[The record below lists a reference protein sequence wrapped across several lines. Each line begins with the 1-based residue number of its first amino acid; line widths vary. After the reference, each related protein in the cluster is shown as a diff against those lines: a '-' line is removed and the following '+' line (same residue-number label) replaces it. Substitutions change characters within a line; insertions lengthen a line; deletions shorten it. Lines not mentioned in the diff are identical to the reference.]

1 MLNKVIFSVSPI
13 IALLWVA
20 CSSDNVAGGTIDP
33 NTVAQNSST
42 SSEED
47 VVLSSSSE
55 NPVVTPDNSSSS
67 SSKEVASLSS
77 SSNKANVLS
86 SSSNTIV
93 TPTYSSSEQI
103 EGASSS
109 SDAID
114 VPDFPTTARNFS
126 IQCIEDVIY
135 VDLDAPQ
142 VASDVGSPVAY
153 KRVEGDSVNVSLLGV
168 YFDIPCAAEK
178 QKEFMDEVNSDNPI
192 VNIETD
198 TLYVNFS
205 RSKGMVYDCSC
216 AAKATFTLDKAYS
229 YFNYTVFDHKQPI
242 LVQTP

>member
-33 NTVAQNSST
+33 NTVAENSST

-103 EGASSS
+103 EGMSSS

-114 VPDFPTTARNFS
+114 VPDFPRARARNFS

-135 VDLDAPQ
+135 VDLDVPQ

-153 KRVEGDSVNVSLLGV
+153 KRVEGDSVNVSLQNV
-168 YFDIPCAAEK
+168 YFDIPCDAEK
-178 QKEFMDEVNSDNPI
+178 QKEFMEEVPNPI
-192 VNIETD
+192 IGFETD

>member
-1 MLNKVIFSVSPI
+1 MLNKVIFSISPI

-33 NTVAQNSST
+33 NTVAENSST

-55 NPVVTPDNSSSS
+55 NPVVTPDISSSS

-103 EGASSS
+103 EGMSSS
-109 SDAID
+109 SEEVD
-114 VPDFPTTARNFS
+114 VTVFPRARNFS

-135 VDLDAPQ
+135 VDLDVPQ

-168 YFDIPCAAEK
+168 YFDIPCDAEK
-178 QKEFMDEVNSDNPI
+178 QKEFMEEVNPVVGFES
-192 VNIETD
+192 D

>member
-33 NTVAQNSST
+33 NTVAENSST

-55 NPVVTPDNSSSS
+55 NSVVTPDISSSS

-86 SSSNTIV
+86 SSSNAVV
-93 TPTYSSSEQI
+93 TPTFSSSELSD
-103 EGASSS
+103 AMSSS
-109 SDAID
+109 SEEVD
-114 VPDFPTTARNFS
+114 VTVFPRARNFS
-126 IQCIEDVIY
+126 IQCVEDVVY
-135 VDLDAPQ
+135 VDLNAPA
-142 VASDVGSPVAY
+142 VTPDVGEPVAY
-153 KRVEGDSVNVSLLGV
+153 KRVEGDSVNLSLQNV
-168 YFDIPCAAEK
+168 YFNVPCDAEQ
-178 QKEFMDEVNSDNPI
+178 QKIFMDEVNSDNP
-192 VNIETD
+192 VVGFETD

-216 AAKATFTLDKAYS
+216 AAKATFTLDKVYS
-229 YFNYTVFDHKQPI
+229 EFNYTVFDLKAPI
-242 LVQTP
+242 VVQDP

>member
-33 NTVAQNSST
+33 NTVAENSST

-55 NPVVTPDNSSSS
+55 YPVVSSDISSSS

-77 SSNKANVLS
+77 SSNKANVFS

-114 VPDFPTTARNFS
+114 VPDFPTARNFS
-126 IQCIEDVIY
+126 VQCIEDVIY

-153 KRVEGDSVNVSLLGV
+153 KSVEGDSVNVSLLGV
-168 YFDIPCAAEK
+168 YFDIPCDAEK
-178 QKEFMDEVNSDNPI
+178 QKEFMEEVNPI
-192 VNIETD
+192 IGFETD

-216 AAKATFTLDKAYS
+216 AAKATFTLDKIYS
-229 YFNYTVFDHKQPI
+229 EFNYTVFDLKAPI
-242 LVQTP
+242 VVQKP

>member
-33 NTVAQNSST
+33 NTVAENSST

-55 NPVVTPDNSSSS
+55 TPVVTPDISSSS

-86 SSSNTIV
+86 SSSNAVV
-93 TPTYSSSEQI
+93 TPTYSSSEQSD
-103 EGASSS
+103 AMSSS
-109 SDAID
+109 SEEVD
-114 VPDFPTTARNFS
+114 VTVFPRARNFS

-135 VDLDAPQ
+135 VDLDVPQ

-153 KRVEGDSVNVSLLGV
+153 KSVEGDSVNVSLLGV
-168 YFDIPCAAEK
+168 YFDIPCDAEK
-178 QKEFMDEVNSDNPI
+178 QKEFMEEVNPVVGFES
-192 VNIETD
+192 D

-205 RSKGMVYDCSC
+205 RSKGRVYDCSC

>member
-42 SSEED
+42 SSEKD

-67 SSKEVASLSS
+67 SSKEVASFSS

-86 SSSNTIV
+86 SSSNAVV
-93 TPTYSSSEQI
+93 TPTY
-103 EGASSS
+103 S

-114 VPDFPTTARNFS
+114 VPDFPRPRARNFS

-135 VDLDAPQ
+135 VDLDVPQ

-178 QKEFMDEVNSDNPI
+178 QKEFMENVPNPI
-192 VNIETD
+192 IGFETD

>member
-33 NTVAQNSST
+33 NTVAEKSST
-42 SSEED
+42 SSEDD

-55 NPVVTPDNSSSS
+55 YPVVTSDISSSS

-86 SSSNTIV
+86 SSSNAVV

-114 VPDFPTTARNFS
+114 VPDFPTARNFT

-135 VDLDAPQ
+135 VDLDVPQ

-153 KRVEGDSVNVSLLGV
+153 KSVEGDSVNLSLQNV
-168 YFDIPCAAEK
+168 YFDIPCDAEK
-178 QKEFMDEVNSDNPI
+178 QKVFMDEVNSDNP
-192 VNIETD
+192 VVGFESD

-216 AAKATFTLDKAYS
+216 AAKATFTLDKVYS
-229 YFNYTVFDHKQPI
+229 EFNYTVFDLKAPI
-242 LVQTP
+242 VVQKP

>member
-33 NTVAQNSST
+33 NTVAENSST

-67 SSKEVASLSS
+67 SSKEGASLSS
-77 SSNKANVLS
+77 SSVKANVLS

-93 TPTYSSSEQI
+93 TPTYSS
-103 EGASSS
+103 
-109 SDAID
+109 DAID
-114 VPDFPTTARNFS
+114 VPDVTKARNFS

-135 VDLDAPQ
+135 VDLDVPQ

-153 KRVEGDSVNVSLLGV
+153 KSVEGDSVNVSLLGV
-168 YFDIPCAAEK
+168 YFDIPCDAEK
-178 QKEFMDEVNSDNPI
+178 QKEFMENVPNPI
-192 VNIETD
+192 IGFETD

-216 AAKATFTLDKAYS
+216 AAKATFSLDKAYS

>member
-1 MLNKVIFSVSPI
+1 MLNKIAYALSVLFPVLM
-13 IALLWVA
+13 AA

-33 NTVAQNSST
+33 NTVAENSST

-55 NPVVTPDNSSSS
+55 YPVVTSDISSSS

-86 SSSNTIV
+86 SSSNAVV

-114 VPDFPTTARNFS
+114 VPDFPTARNFT
-126 IQCIEDVIY
+126 IQCVEDVVY
-135 VDLDAPQ
+135 VDLNAPA
-142 VASDVGSPVAY
+142 VTPDVGEPVAY
-153 KRVEGDSVNVSLLGV
+153 KRVEGDSVNLSLQNV
-168 YFDIPCAAEK
+168 YFDIPCDAEK
-178 QKEFMDEVNSDNPI
+178 QKEFMEKVNP
-192 VNIETD
+192 VVGFEYD

-216 AAKATFTLDKAYS
+216 AAKATFTLDKVYS
-229 YFNYTVFDHKQPI
+229 YFNYTVFDQKQPI

>member
-1 MLNKVIFSVSPI
+1 MLNKVIFSISPI

-33 NTVAQNSST
+33 NTVAENSST

-55 NPVVTPDNSSSS
+55 NPVVTPDISSSS

-103 EGASSS
+103 EGMSSS

-114 VPDFPTTARNFS
+114 VPDFPTARNFS

-135 VDLDAPQ
+135 VDLDVPQ

-168 YFDIPCAAEK
+168 YFDIPCDAEK
-178 QKEFMDEVNSDNPI
+178 QKEFMEEVSP
-192 VNIETD
+192 VVGFESD

-216 AAKATFTLDKAYS
+216 AAKATFTLDKIYS
-229 YFNYTVFDHKQPI
+229 EFNYTVFDLKAPI
-242 LVQTP
+242 VVQDP

>member
-33 NTVAQNSST
+33 NTVAENSST

-55 NPVVTPDNSSSS
+55 YPVVTSDISSSS

-86 SSSNTIV
+86 SSSNAVV

-114 VPDFPTTARNFS
+114 VPDFPRARNFS
-126 IQCIEDVIY
+126 IQCVEDVVY
-135 VDLDAPQ
+135 VDLNAPT
-142 VASDVGSPVAY
+142 VASDVGEPVAY
-153 KRVEGDSVNVSLLGV
+153 KRVEGDSVNLSLLGV
-168 YFDIPCAAEK
+168 YFDIPCDAEK
-178 QKEFMDEVNSDNPI
+178 QKEFMEKVNPVVGFES
-192 VNIETD
+192 D

-216 AAKATFTLDKAYS
+216 AAKATFTLDKVYS
-229 YFNYTVFDHKQPI
+229 EFNYTVFDLNVPI
-242 LVQTP
+242 VVQDP

>member
-33 NTVAQNSST
+33 NTVAENSST

-55 NPVVTPDNSSSS
+55 YPVVSSDISSSS

-77 SSNKANVLS
+77 SSNKANVFS

-93 TPTYSSSEQI
+93 TPTYSSSDQI

-109 SDAID
+109 SDAFD
-114 VPDFPTTARNFS
+114 VPDFPTARNFS
-126 IQCIEDVIY
+126 IQCVEDVVY
-135 VDLDAPQ
+135 VDLNAPA
-142 VASDVGSPVAY
+142 VTPDVGSPVAY
-153 KRVEGDSVNVSLLGV
+153 KSVEGDSVNVSLLGV
-168 YFDIPCAAEK
+168 YFDIPCDAEK
-178 QKEFMDEVNSDNPI
+178 QKEFMEEVNPI
-192 VNIETD
+192 IGFETD

-216 AAKATFTLDKAYS
+216 AAKATFTLDKIYS
-229 YFNYTVFDHKQPI
+229 EFNYTVFDLKAPI
-242 LVQTP
+242 VVQKP

>member
-47 VVLSSSSE
+47 VVHSSSSTEVDVAQSSSSE
-55 NPVVTPDNSSSS
+55 TPVVTPDNSSSS
-67 SSKEVASLSS
+67 SSKDVASHSS

-93 TPTYSSSEQI
+93 TPTR
-103 EGASSS
+103 
-109 SDAID
+109 
-114 VPDFPTTARNFS
+114 ARNFS

-178 QKEFMDEVNSDNPI
+178 QKEFMENVKNPI
-192 VNIETD
+192 IGFETD

-229 YFNYTVFDHKQPI
+229 YFNYTFFDHKQPI

>member
-33 NTVAQNSST
+33 NTVAENSST

-55 NPVVTPDNSSSS
+55 YPVVTPDISSSS

-86 SSSNTIV
+86 SSSNAVV
-93 TPTYSSSEQI
+93 TPTYSSSELSD
-103 EGASSS
+103 AMSSS
-109 SDAID
+109 SESVD
-114 VPDFPTTARNFS
+114 VTDSPKARNFS

-135 VDLDAPQ
+135 VDLNAPA

-153 KRVEGDSVNVSLLGV
+153 KRVEGDSVNLSLQNI
-168 YFDIPCAAEK
+168 YFDVPCDAEQ
-178 QKEFMDEVNSDNPI
+178 QKIFMDEVNSDNP
-192 VNIETD
+192 VVGFEFD

-216 AAKATFTLDKAYS
+216 AANATFTLDKAYS
-229 YFNYTVFDHKQPI
+229 DFNYTVFDLKAPI
-242 LVQTP
+242 VVQKP

>member
-33 NTVAQNSST
+33 NTIAAK
-42 SSEED
+42 SSE
-47 VVLSSSSE
+47 
-55 NPVVTPDNSSSS
+55 
-67 SSKEVASLSS
+67 SKEVTEASS

-86 SSSNTIV
+86 SSSNAVV
-93 TPTYSSSEQI
+93 TPTY
-103 EGASSS
+103 S

-114 VPDFPTTARNFS
+114 VPDFPRARARNFS

-135 VDLDAPQ
+135 VDLSAPA
-142 VASDVGSPVAY
+142 VTPDVGEPVAY
-153 KRVEGDSVNVSLLGV
+153 KRVEGDSVNVSLQNV
-168 YFDIPCAAEK
+168 YFDIPCDAEK
-178 QKEFMDEVNSDNPI
+178 QKEFMEEVPNPI
-192 VNIETD
+192 IGFETD

-216 AAKATFTLDKAYS
+216 AAKATFSLDKAYS

>member
-1 MLNKVIFSVSPI
+1 MLNKVVFAVSPI

-33 NTVAQNSST
+33 NTLAENSST

-55 NPVVTPDNSSSS
+55 YPVVTPDISSSS

-77 SSNKANVLS
+77 SSNKANVFS

-93 TPTYSSSEQI
+93 TPTYSSSEQSD
-103 EGASSS
+103 AMSSS

-114 VPDFPTTARNFS
+114 VPDFPRPRARNFS
-126 IQCIEDVIY
+126 IQCVEDVVY
-135 VDLDAPQ
+135 VDLNAPA
-142 VASDVGSPVAY
+142 VTPDVGEPVAY

-168 YFDIPCAAEK
+168 YFDIPCDAEK
-178 QKEFMDEVNSDNPI
+178 QKEFMEEVNPI
-192 VNIETD
+192 IGFETD

>member
-33 NTVAQNSST
+33 NTVAENSST

-55 NPVVTPDNSSSS
+55 YPVVTSDISSSS

-86 SSSNTIV
+86 SSSNAVV
-93 TPTYSSSEQI
+93 TPTYSSSVQI

-114 VPDFPTTARNFS
+114 VPDFPTARNFT

-135 VDLDAPQ
+135 VDLDVPQ

-153 KRVEGDSVNVSLLGV
+153 KSVEGDSVNVSLLGV
-168 YFDIPCAAEK
+168 YFDIPCDAEK
-178 QKEFMDEVNSDNPI
+178 QKEFMEKVNPVVGFES
-192 VNIETD
+192 D

-216 AAKATFTLDKAYS
+216 AANATFTLDKVYS
-229 YFNYTVFDHKQPI
+229 EFNYTVFDLKAPI
-242 LVQTP
+242 VVQKP

>member
-33 NTVAQNSST
+33 NTVAENSST

-47 VVLSSSSE
+47 VVFSSSSE
-55 NPVVTPDNSSSS
+55 TPVVSSDISSSS

-77 SSNKANVLS
+77 SSNKANVFS

-114 VPDFPTTARNFS
+114 VPDFPTARNFS
-126 IQCIEDVIY
+126 VQCIEDVIY

-153 KRVEGDSVNVSLLGV
+153 KSVEGDSVNVSLLGV
-168 YFDIPCAAEK
+168 YFDIPCDAEK
-178 QKEFMDEVNSDNPI
+178 QKEFMEEVNPI
-192 VNIETD
+192 IGFETD

-216 AAKATFTLDKAYS
+216 AAKATFTLDKIYS
-229 YFNYTVFDHKQPI
+229 EFNYTVFDLKAPI
-242 LVQTP
+242 VVQKP

>member
-1 MLNKVIFSVSPI
+1 MLNKVIFSISPI

-33 NTVAQNSST
+33 NTVAENSST

-55 NPVVTPDNSSSS
+55 NPVVTPDISSSS

-103 EGASSS
+103 EGMSSS
-109 SDAID
+109 SEEVD
-114 VPDFPTTARNFS
+114 VTVFPRARNFS

-135 VDLDAPQ
+135 VDLDVPQ

-168 YFDIPCAAEK
+168 YFDIPCDAEK
-178 QKEFMDEVNSDNPI
+178 QKEFMEEVNPVVGFES
-192 VNIETD
+192 D

-216 AAKATFTLDKAYS
+216 AAKATFTLDKIYS
-229 YFNYTVFDHKQPI
+229 EFNYTVFDLKAPI
-242 LVQTP
+242 VVQDP

>member
-33 NTVAQNSST
+33 NTVAENSST

-55 NPVVTPDNSSSS
+55 YPVVTSDISSSS

-86 SSSNTIV
+86 SSSNAVV

-114 VPDFPTTARNFS
+114 VPDFPTARNFT

-135 VDLDAPQ
+135 VDLDVPQ

-153 KRVEGDSVNVSLLGV
+153 KSVEGDSVNVSLLGV
-168 YFDIPCAAEK
+168 YFDIPCDAEK
-178 QKEFMDEVNSDNPI
+178 QKEFMEKVNPVVDFES
-192 VNIETD
+192 D

-216 AAKATFTLDKAYS
+216 AAKATFTLDKVYS
-229 YFNYTVFDHKQPI
+229 EFNYTVFDLKAPI
-242 LVQTP
+242 VVQTP